1 MEITKAT
8 SSPVTPAAAANPP
21 AKIGRPERSR
31 KRWEMTSANVRFF
44 LLKPGSTADKPE
56 LGREMASE
64 GEALIEAFRTGQIF
78 LTVVA
83 WKPVAEMDGDY
94 GPKIVK
100 EAMPAKEATLPR
112 T

>member
-1 MEITKAT
+1 MEITKPT
-8 SSPVTPAAAANPP
+8 SPSAPPAAAGKN
-21 AKIGRPERSR
+21 GRERGR
-31 KRWEMTSANVRFF
+31 RRWEMTSANVRFF

-64 GEALIEAFRTGQIF
+64 GEALVEAFRTGQIF

-83 WKPVAEMDGDY
+83 WKAVPEMEGDY

-100 EAMPAKEATLPR
+100 EAMPVKGGNAT
-112 T
+112 

>member
-1 MEITKAT
+1 MEIAKTTPPA
-8 SSPVTPAAAANPP
+8 PPAPAASTSP
-21 AKIGRPERSR
+21 KTGRPERGR
-31 KRWEMTSANVRFF
+31 RRWEMTSANVRFF
-44 LLKPGSTADKPE
+44 LLKPGSTAEKPE

-64 GEALIEAFRTGQIF
+64 GEGLVEAFRTGQIF

-83 WKPVAEMDGDY
+83 WKAVPEMDGDC

-100 EAMPAKEATLPR
+100 EALAR